1 MIIFLL
7 VLCVLIGTI
16 GVARDMKKIC
26 SAARRDEGIKWFRE
40 LFDKGK
46 TMKLTECLNKEL
58 NIFWRK

>member
-1 MIIFLL
+1 M
-7 VLCVLIGTI
+7 
-16 GVARDMKKIC
+16 RKIC
-26 SAARRDEGIKWFRE
+26 SGARRDEGIKWFTE

>member
-1 MIIFLL
+1 M
-7 VLCVLIGTI
+7 IGTK
-16 GVARDMKKIC
+16 GVACDMKKIC
-26 SAARRDEGIKWFRE
+26 SGAWRDEGIKWFTE